1 MILIIYVDDVILIGD
16 DVIEME
22 RLKNTFA
29 TKFEIKDLSPLRY
42 FPGME
47 IARNKSSILVS

>member
-29 TKFEIKDLSPLRY
+29 TNFEIKDLSPLRY

-47 IARNKSSILVS
+47 VARIKATF

>member
-22 RLKNTFA
+22 KLK
-29 TKFEIKDLSPLRY
+29 KY
-42 FPGME
+42 FC
-47 IARNKSSILVS
+47 NKI

>member
-29 TKFEIKDLSPLRY
+29 TNFEIKDLSPLRY

-47 IARNKSSILVS
+47 VARNKSNILVS